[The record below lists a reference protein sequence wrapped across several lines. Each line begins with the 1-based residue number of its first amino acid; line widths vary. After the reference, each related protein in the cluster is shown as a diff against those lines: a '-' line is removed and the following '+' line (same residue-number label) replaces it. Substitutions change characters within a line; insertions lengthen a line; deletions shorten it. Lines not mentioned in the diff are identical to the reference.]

1 MRWLVTFAA
10 LLLAACGKP
19 AGERPIGKAIE
30 IGTPLGLP
38 PLPVPADNPMTAET
52 VKLGEKLFAN
62 PSLICTEQEP
72 PNFSIVPAQ
81 ACFNLASLSRS

>member
-1 MRWLVTFAA
+1 MAFR
-10 LLLAACGKP
+10 
-19 AGERPIGKAIE
+19 
-30 IGTPLGLP
+30 
-38 PLPVPADNPMTAET
+38 
-52 VKLGEKLFAN
+52 KLGEKLFAN